1 MTFKNR
7 QSDCSQQE
15 ALDRTR
21 PACLAARCRIDFPLK
36 KKMCR
41 ALPLFAGGKRWD
53 ASSNKHIHYL
63 RRQRKRNKM
72 VQDSCFLR
80 CCCIFQVLIFLEFSV
95 YISCMFPMPILWVS
109 YHSSTCCRVI
119 CFLSRPQHE
128 KTEKKGGEGEDKSS
142 AGPCSGAGD
151 DALFI
156 LNLPSLLKEKIKL
169 RYRRCLDTCGGEF
182 YWACWGPYFV

>member
-1 MTFKNR
+1 
-7 QSDCSQQE
+7 
-15 ALDRTR
+15 
-21 PACLAARCRIDFPLK
+21 
-36 KKMCR
+36 
-41 ALPLFAGGKRWD
+41 
-53 ASSNKHIHYL
+53 
-63 RRQRKRNKM
+63 M

-128 KTEKKGGEGEDKSS
+128 KTEKKGGEGEDKSG

-151 DALFI
+151 FALLI
-156 LNLPSLLKEKIKL
+156 LNLPTHQKKKKKTKQEVKIN
-169 RYRRCLDTCGGEF
+169 REGERERERVRERERETERERVRV
-182 YWACWGPYFV
+182 CVCIRKQCP

>member
-1 MTFKNR
+1 MP
-7 QSDCSQQE
+7 SGPVPDCFSIKKENVSCIASLCRRKEVRCFVQQTYSSFAE
-15 ALDRTR
+15 T
-21 PACLAARCRIDFPLK
+21 K
-36 KKMCR
+36 KKE
-41 ALPLFAGGKRWD
+41 
-53 ASSNKHIHYL
+53 Y
-63 RRQRKRNKM
+63 M

-128 KTEKKGGEGEDKSS
+128 KTEKKGGEGEDKSG

-151 DALFI
+151 FALLI
-156 LNLPSLLKEKIKL
+156 LNLPTIQFLKPRKKKNK
-169 RYRRCLDTCGGEF
+169 
-182 YWACWGPYFV
+182 A

>member
-1 MTFKNR
+1 
-7 QSDCSQQE
+7 
-15 ALDRTR
+15 
-21 PACLAARCRIDFPLK
+21 
-36 KKMCR
+36 
-41 ALPLFAGGKRWD
+41 
-53 ASSNKHIHYL
+53 
-63 RRQRKRNKM
+63 M

-128 KTEKKGGEGEDKSS
+128 KTEKKGGEGEDKSG

-151 DALFI
+151 FALLI
-156 LNLPSLLKEKIKL
+156 LNLPTHQKKKKTKQEVKIN
-169 RYRRCLDTCGGEF
+169 REGERERERVRERESMRESCTVI
-182 YWACWGPYFV
+182 ALCIGWGCDY